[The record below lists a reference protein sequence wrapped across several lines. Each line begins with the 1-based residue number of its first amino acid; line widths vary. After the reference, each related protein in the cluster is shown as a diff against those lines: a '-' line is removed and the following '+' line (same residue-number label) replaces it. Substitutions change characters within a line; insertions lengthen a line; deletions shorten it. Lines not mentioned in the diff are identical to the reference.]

1 MEKKNHKK
9 ITFYLSLVLIFNLIF
24 LYYIK
29 YTKHDLLL
37 SEFSYTNIGNILMAA
52 LVFNLI
58 FGVILYLK
66 RRRSDKKP
74 VTIFTFILTVTLVI
88 AYISTFIEY
97 PPSDIYFMN
106 QQGNKIVDAALFN
119 IYLFILFTFT
129 SWLWFKNFETK
140 RFVMF
145 KALSNAVLMCAFFL
159 FLSYLFLQTRS
170 NNSSNWKLIKNDKNI
185 AVVLGAAVW
194 SDNQPSPRLSGRV
207 ARAIELID
215 TGFAGSILLTGG
227 NAPGE
232 MSESQV
238 AFEYAQ
244 SKGVDTSM
252 VRTESGTTSTIEQIS
267 YIRRNLIYNDEFD
280 DVIVVS
286 DPYHLIRVLEISDFY
301 NIDIKVAAS
310 EGEIEDEK
318 KFNTHLRESIALF
331 VFWCFAL

>member
-1 MEKKNHKK
+1 
-9 ITFYLSLVLIFNLIF
+9 
-24 LYYIK
+24 
-29 YTKHDLLL
+29 LLL
-37 SEFSYTNIGNILMAA
+37 SEFSYTNIGNILIAA
-52 LVFNLI
+52 LLINLI
-58 FGVILYLK
+58 IGVILYLK
-66 RRRSDKKP
+66 RSRAVRKP
-74 VTIFTFILTVTLVI
+74 VVIFTFILTITLVI

-97 PPSDIYFMN
+97 PPSDIYYMN
-106 QQGNKIVDAALFN
+106 QQGNKLVDAALFT

-129 SWLWFKNFETK
+129 AWLWFKNFDTK
-140 RFVMF
+140 RFVML
-145 KALSNAVLMCAFFL
+145 KALFSAVLMCAFFL
-159 FLSYLFLQTRS
+159 FITYFFLQIRNYNSIKWQLIRS
-170 NNSSNWKLIKNDKNI
+170 DKNI

-194 SDNQPSPRLSGRV
+194 SDNKPSPSLSGRV
-207 ARAIELID
+207 DKAIELADSNIV
-215 TGFAGSILLTGG
+215 GNILLTGG

-244 SKGVDTSM
+244 SKGVDTSI
-252 VRTESGTTSTIEQIS
+252 VKIETQTTSTIEQIS

-310 EGEIEDEK
+310 EGKIEDEK
-318 KFNTHLRESIALF
+318 MFNTHLRESIALF

>member
-1 MEKKNHKK
+1 
-9 ITFYLSLVLIFNLIF
+9 
-24 LYYIK
+24 
-29 YTKHDLLL
+29 LLL
-37 SEFSYTNIGNILMAA
+37 SEFSYTNIGNILIAA
-52 LVFNLI
+52 LLINLI
-58 FGVILYLK
+58 IGVILYLK
-66 RRRSDKKP
+66 RSRAVRKP
-74 VTIFTFILTVTLVI
+74 VVIFTFILTITLVI

-97 PPSDIYFMN
+97 PPSDIYYMN
-106 QQGNKIVDAALFN
+106 QQGNKLVDAALFT

-129 SWLWFKNFETK
+129 SWLWFKNFDTK
-140 RFVMF
+140 RFVML
-145 KALSNAVLMCAFFL
+145 KALFSAVLMCAFFL
-159 FLSYLFLQTRS
+159 FITYFFLQIRNYNSIKWQLIRS
-170 NNSSNWKLIKNDKNI
+170 DKNI

-194 SDNQPSPRLSGRV
+194 SDNKPSPSLSGRV
-207 ARAIELID
+207 DKAIELADSNIV
-215 TGFAGSILLTGG
+215 GNILLTGG

-244 SKGVDTSM
+244 SKGVDTSI
-252 VRTESGTTSTIEQIS
+252 VKIETQTTSTIEQIS

-310 EGEIEDEK
+310 EGKIEDEK
-318 KFNTHLRESIALF
+318 MFNTHLRESIALF